1 MRAWAA
7 IVALLAL
14 GAEPM
19 RAQERSWHV
28 DGAVLTLVEAW
39 DYNEA
44 RESLLGGAAGV
55 DAKVWKALRVRVEG
69 QLLRV
74 MQDGSDALLRGVTVG
89 ARVHWKASR
98 VLPFADLAGGVS
110 SSTRPVA
117 PRGTTFNL
125 LIVAGGGV
133 QIPLNP
139 RWSVDLGARWLHI
152 SNNGREGR
160 HRNPDVQALGAS
172 IAIGWSW

>member
-14 GAEPM
+14 GAEPV

-28 DGAVLTLVEAW
+28 DGALLMLVEAW

-55 DAKVWKALRVRVEG
+55 EANGWKALRIRVEG

-74 MQDGSDALLRGVTVG
+74 TQDGSDALLRGVTIG
-89 ARVHWKASR
+89 ARARWSTSR
-98 VLPFADLAGGVS
+98 VRPFADLAGGVS
-110 SSTRPVA
+110 SSTRPVP
-117 PRGTTFNL
+117 PRGTTVNL

-133 QIPLNP
+133 QIALDR
-139 RWSVDLGARWLHI
+139 RWSLDLGARWFHI